1 MADEPSR
8 KKRGGS
14 DLNQDNWNKDD
25 DDDDAEGGGD
35 GPFKTAAPEEL
46 AKRKFVKARRS
57 TSGAVPDGVAETAPQ
72 PAATNKPF
80 AWGAAPVAA
89 GEAPY
94 ARRSRVGVWGRAL
107 EVGSCCS

>member
-25 DDDDAEGGGD
+25 DDDEEGGGD